1 MDIGNLAGRT
11 IDEYTLVEI
20 IGEGGM
26 SAVYR
31 AYQDEL
37 ERYVA
42 VKILSGDL
50 AKQPDYLRRFNHE
63 AKLSAS
69 LEHPHIVP
77 VYDFGVSDDLTFV
90 VMRLLD
96 TTLTERNTSGQ
107 SINDVIV
114 MVEAI
119 AKALDYAHSRGVIHR
134 DVKPSNIMFDTQGTP
149 YLVDFGIAKA
159 VQSDLNLTAEHLV
172 MGTPSYMSP
181 EQWRDENVTPKV
193 DQYAL
198 AVVLFQTLTG
208 ELPFTGTTSSQV
220 MYKHLHEPP
229 PKATDINPSL
239 PEGVNHVLQRG
250 MAKDPNNRY
259 PLVSNFSN
267 GLRDALIS
275 TRAPQT
281 ALRHPAPQPSQPSQ
295 PSTPKLPSQPANK
308 SDAADATYEQPAA
321 PLNTPQRER
330 NTPQPTPS
338 PVSLP
343 RVRESSRQFL
353 STFERRLK
361 QDTVMTQVVKG
372 GIIGLAVLL
381 IIAILIVLALI
392 ATFSPDTP
400 ETNAIPTEA
409 QVINAPSDLP
419 VVAVTNRADATATL
433 QPRGPIITP
442 AVDFVG
448 MNASQVREVGQLVP
462 VNPVPVRDAVY
473 SPDGV
478 MVAAGDG
485 NGTVILWREGVNGS
499 STNLSGHRDVV
510 STLAFNPDGSIL
522 ASAGRDTTIHLWDTA
537 TGETIGVLSGH
548 TGAVRD
554 VAFSPDGQ
562 ILASGAE
569 DGTLRLW
576 NLADGQQIRSINAD
590 ASRVL
595 AVAFSP
601 EGQTVATGGR
611 SGLVRL
617 WNPETGEERSNL
629 TWHVEEVRS
638 VDFSPDGQYIAS
650 SSTDNSA
657 IIWRRDN
664 GARAQTLELA
674 NDIFSV
680 AFSPDSTILATGG
693 RDNNLRLWD
702 VANGQELNTL
712 GGHIGWVFSVAF
724 APDGASLIT
733 GSGDGSVRI
742 WSAN

>member
-1 MDIGNLAGRT
+1 VEQLMDISNLAGRT
-11 IDEYTLVEI
+11 IDEYTLIEI

-31 AYQDEL
+31 AYQEEL

-42 VKILSGDL
+42 VKILSDDL
-50 AKQPDYLRRFNHE
+50 AKNPDYLRRFNHE

-77 VYDFGVSDDLTFV
+77 VYDFGVSADLSFV

-96 TTLTERNTSGQ
+96 STLTERTARGQ

-119 AKALDYAHSRGVIHR
+119 AKALDYAHSRGIIHR
-134 DVKPSNIMFDTQGTP
+134 DVKPSNVMFDTQGTP

-159 VQSDLNLTAEHLV
+159 VQVDLNLTAENLV

-208 ELPFTGTTSSQV
+208 ELPFTGTTSAQV
-220 MYKHLHEPP
+220 MYKHLHEAP
-229 PKATDINPSL
+229 PKATDINASL
-239 PEGVNHVLQRG
+239 PEGVNLVLQRG

-281 ALRHPAPQPSQPSQ
+281 ALRQP
-295 PSTPKLPSQPANK
+295 T
-308 SDAADATYEQPAA
+308 
-321 PLNTPQRER
+321 
-330 NTPQPTPS
+330 TPQPAPPVPQSKQVETKLPANPS
-338 PVSLP
+338 PATYQN
-343 RVRESSRQFL
+343 RVPITPTPQPIPQPAKSPAGREASRQFL
-353 STFERRLK
+353 STFERRLR
-361 QDTVMTQVVKG
+361 QDTVMAQVVKG

-381 IIAILIVLALI
+381 IIAILIVIALI

-400 ETNAIPTEA
+400 ETNAVPTGAE
-409 QVINAPSDLP
+409 VIESTIDLP
-419 VVAVTNRADATATL
+419 VVAVTSRADATATM
-433 QPRGPIITP
+433 QQRGPIITP

-448 MNASQVREVGQLVP
+448 MDASQVREAGQLLPVGTVP
-462 VNPVPVRDAVY
+462 IRDAVY

-485 NGTVILWREGVNGS
+485 NSLVKLWREGVNGNPS
-499 STNLSGHRDVV
+499 NLSGHSDVV
-510 STLAFNPDGSIL
+510 NTLAFNPDGSIL
-522 ASAGRDTTIHLWDTA
+522 ATGAEDMTIRLWDTA
-537 TGETIGVLSGH
+537 TGETISVLSGH

-562 ILASGAE
+562 LLASGAE

-576 NLADGQQIRSINAD
+576 NLGDGQQIRSINAD
-590 ASRVL
+590 SSRVL

-617 WNPETGEERSNL
+617 WNPETGEERSML

-650 SSTDNSA
+650 SSTDNLA

-664 GARAQTLELA
+664 GARTQTLALA
-674 NDIFSV
+674 NDVFSV
-680 AFSPDSTILATGG
+680 AFSPDSRLLATGG

-702 VANGQELNTL
+702 VATGQELKVL
-712 GGHIGWVFSVAF
+712 GGHGGWVFSVAF

-742 WSAN
+742 WSAD